1 MMEEYMKHKDKI
13 SFDNSPNIS
22 YKEISN
28 NPIMDIAARFWS
40 DERYHAFKILYKSF
54 RIIDDLVDNKKISS
68 YKISE
73 IEKQKLILK
82 VENWA
87 KSVKESESI
96 NTFQKELVKTIVK
109 FRIPIWP
116 WEKFSRSM
124 AYDIHN
130 KGFKTF
136 QIFLN
141 YAEGAVIA
149 PASIF
154 LHLCGLKENN
164 GHYYAPD
171 FNIREATESAALFA
185 YIVHIIRDFQKDQ
198 KNNLIFFTNDLLEK
212 NGVDYQMLKEIS
224 VGSHIPPSFR
234 NLIKDYYDYAE
245 YYRKK
250 TRLTINKIKKYLE
263 PRYQLSLEI
272 IYNLYLQIFE
282 RIDIQNGKF
291 TINELNPSPTDIK
304 NRIDLV
310 TSNFIS
316 YNT

>member
-1 MMEEYMKHKDKI
+1 MKQKDII
-13 SFDNSPNIS
+13 SFDNSPNMS
-22 YKEISN
+22 YNEIIN

-40 DERYHAFKILYKSF
+40 NERYNAFKILYKSF
-54 RIIDDLVDNKKISS
+54 RIIDDLVDNKKISG

-96 NTFQKELVKTIVK
+96 DTFQKELVKTIVK
-109 FRIPIWP
+109 FKIPIWP
-116 WEKFSRSM
+116 WEKFSKSM
-124 AYDIHN
+124 MYDIHN
-130 KGFKTF
+130 EGFKTF
-136 QIFLN
+136 QIFLD

-164 GHYYAPD
+164 GHYYAPT

-198 KNNLIFFTNDLLEK
+198 NNKLNFFANNLLEK

-224 VGSHIPPSFR
+224 AGRDITPSFR

-245 YYRKK
+245 YYRNK
-250 TRLTINKIKKYLE
+250 TRLILNKIKNHLE

-291 TINELNPSPTDIK
+291 TTNELNQSPTDIK

-310 TSNFIS
+310 KSNFMLG
-316 YNT
+316 